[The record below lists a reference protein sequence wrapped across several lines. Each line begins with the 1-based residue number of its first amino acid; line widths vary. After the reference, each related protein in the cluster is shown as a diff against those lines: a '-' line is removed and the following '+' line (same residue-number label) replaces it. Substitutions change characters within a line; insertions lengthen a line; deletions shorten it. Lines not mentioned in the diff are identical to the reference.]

1 MAKTAFFDSTDEKSQ
16 IEVRASENNKLIQI
30 FSRQNIADGKS
41 EKTVI
46 NLTIDDGMK
55 LIAAI
60 KHISNQIV
68 LKQ

>member
-16 IEVRASENNKLIQI
+16 IEVSASENNKLIQI
-30 FSRQNIADGKS
+30 FSSQNIGPGKS